1 MNTDMRNPL
10 ELLHRI
16 EREARA
22 TAPGLPE
29 QAEAAT
35 VWTRLGFRVG
45 PLRMVVALDQVR
57 EVVPLESVTAVPG
70 TKHWLQGVSNVRGDL
85 LTIADLADFLGFGAI
100 LPDPRTRLMVLND
113 TVLRSGILVNEV
125 LGLRHFYEEERLSGQ
140 HQVDAAARPYVRT
153 VYGQGGETW
162 PQFDLNLLAA
172 SDAFL
177 HVAA

>member
-1 MNTDMRNPL
+1 MSTDGRHPL

-22 TAPGLPE
+22 SAPGLPE

-57 EVVPLESVTAVPG
+57 EVVPLEGFTPVPG
-70 TKHWLQGVSNVRGDL
+70 TRHWLKGVANVRGDL
-85 LTIADLADFLGFGAI
+85 LTIADLAGFLGLGALHI
-100 LPDPRTRLMVLND
+100 DPRTRLMVLNNP
-113 TVLRSGILVNEV
+113 VLRAGVLVNEV
-125 LGLRHFYEEERLSGQ
+125 LGLRHFDEEERISGD
-140 HQVDAAARPYVRT
+140 HPVHDAARPYVRT
-153 VYGQGGETW
+153 VYGQRGETW

-172 SDAFL
+172 SEAFL